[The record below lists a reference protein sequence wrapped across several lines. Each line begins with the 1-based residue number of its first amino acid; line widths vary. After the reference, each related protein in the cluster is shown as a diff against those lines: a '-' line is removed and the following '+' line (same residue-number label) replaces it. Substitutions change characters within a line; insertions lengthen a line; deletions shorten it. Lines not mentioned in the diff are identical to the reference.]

1 MPINQIGD
9 DGAVIGYKPHLEY
22 QKALNVSP
30 TTENTTS
37 NDKNTNYSGEIEYS
51 STLSAFEQALPSG
64 ALNAIE
70 ASLNL
75 LERLISSL
83 QKDYSQGNWGE
94 FNDVSTLVSAIK
106 GGSKDFVEKFVEFH
120 SQNINASII
129 PELIMYISE
138 SEERLK
144 TLSFTLKNLYYGQEN
159 ITVEEAKEIDK
170 TLVAQLKHFEATQ
183 EIAKINY
190 FSLAMDA
197 TLNRAVSVYT
207 YGVNK
212 ECMKIAEIPHKQD
225 SSSVPTSQAGLIKEL
240 YGEINN
246 DIHARKTAYT
256 DQQSIEIMQKAL
268 YNYYIKRGRTIELY
282 HLFDGRDEEIMIGRK
297 LIERQKAVNNALLNV
312 SRVLNGHTYHL
323 SEMTK
328 LEQEKNFLMNIYSSL
343 NYNTDNL

>member
-9 DGAVIGYKPHLEY
+9 DGAVIGYKPTLEY

-30 TTENTTS
+30 TAESIAS
-37 NDKNTNYSGEIEYS
+37 NDKNTNYSGEVEYS
-51 STLSAFEQALPSG
+51 STLSAFEQALPSS
-64 ALNAIE
+64 ALSAID

-75 LERLISSL
+75 LERLITSL
-83 QKDYSQGNWGE
+83 QKDYLQGNWGE
-94 FNDVSTLVSAIK
+94 FSDVSALVSAIK
-106 GGSKDFVEKFVEFH
+106 GGSKDFVTKFVEFH

-129 PELIMYISE
+129 PELIVYISE

-144 TLSFTLKNLYYGQEN
+144 TLSSTLRNLYYGQEN
-159 ITVEEAKEIDK
+159 ITTKEAKEIDK
-170 TLVAQLKHFEATQ
+170 ALVTQLKHFEATQ

-197 TLNRAVSVYT
+197 TLNRSVSVYT

-225 SSSVPTSQAGLIKEL
+225 SSTVPTSQTELVKEL
-240 YGEINN
+240 YSEIND
-246 DIHARKTAYT
+246 DIHTRKTAYT

-268 YNYYIKRGRTIELY
+268 YNYYIKRARAIELY
-282 HLFDGRDEEIMIGRK
+282 HLLDGRHEEIMIGRK
-297 LIERQKAVNNALLNV
+297 LVERQKAVDNALLNV
-312 SRVLNGHTYHL
+312 GRVLNGHTYYL
-323 SEMTK
+323 SEITK